1 MSHHGLA
8 IMVVGD
14 VDVGCLTWLRAIQ
27 GAEVRCI
34 TALADAPVAC
44 GERHADVILLGT
56 QGNSAHDAAVIA
68 ALRRQ
73 DAAANRYSCVVQCLA
88 LAPSAAALAG
98 VDDVLLA
105 SELDL
110 LPLRIQA
117 FARRA
122 ALETALLQKPQRA
135 SGDVLLQDALTGLG
149 NWRYL
154 THHLEAL
161 LSETYARGGLS
172 CCALLSIDRLDQIGE
187 RHGNDVKNEV
197 LRSVAARLRTLLRP
211 TDIIARTSDNE
222 FGIALRYADNGHPR
236 PWVFERLL
244 RAVSY
249 PALIINGNAMDITV
263 SVGVCCSNGSGE
275 STSFDMLAGAGAL
288 MHNARAAGGNIL
300 KM

>member
-8 IMVVGD
+8 ITVVGD
-14 VDVGCLTWLRAIQ
+14 VDAGCLTRLRAIQ
-27 GAEVRCI
+27 GAEILCI
-34 TALADAPVAC
+34 TALADAPAAC
-44 GERHADVILLGT
+44 GERHADVILLGIE
-56 QGNSAHDAAVIA
+56 GNSPHDAAVIA
-68 ALRRQ
+68 ALRHQ
-73 DAAANRYSCVVQCLA
+73 DAAANRYSCVVQYLA
-88 LAPSAAALAG
+88 APSAAALAG
-98 VDDVLLA
+98 VDDVLLP

-122 ALETALLQKPQRA
+122 ALETAMLQSPQRA
-135 SGDVLLQDALTGLG
+135 PGDVLLQDALTGLG

-161 LSETYARGGLS
+161 LGETSARGGLS

-187 RHGNDVKNEV
+187 RHGDDVKNEV

-222 FGIALRYADNGHPR
+222 FGIALRYTDSGHPR

-244 RAVSY
+244 RAVNY
-249 PALIINGNAMDITV
+249 PALIINGDAMDITV

-288 MHNARAAGGNIL
+288 MRDARAAGGNIL